1 MISHHRCMGQEIW
14 GVVTLPNESVAVG
27 VIEGW
32 WENFEM
38 WSLANAISRIL
49 GMKLFLFFNAFF
61 QVRLLSHDKED
72 CLALE

>member
-1 MISHHRCMGQEIW
+1 MGQEIW
-14 GVVTLPNESVAVG
+14 GVVTLLNKSVAVG

-38 WSLANAISRIL
+38 WSLANAISCIL
-49 GMKLFLFFNAFF
+49 GMKLFLFFNAFL